1 MMDPPESE
9 EVDILALSQDFLFSI
24 LREEFSLSSLSVMLF
39 LSLYACVLSQFS
51 VVCPCSFNPA
61 LVAIQLM
68 VSEL

>member
-51 VVCPCSFNPA
+51 VV
-61 LVAIQLM
+61 
-68 VSEL
+68 